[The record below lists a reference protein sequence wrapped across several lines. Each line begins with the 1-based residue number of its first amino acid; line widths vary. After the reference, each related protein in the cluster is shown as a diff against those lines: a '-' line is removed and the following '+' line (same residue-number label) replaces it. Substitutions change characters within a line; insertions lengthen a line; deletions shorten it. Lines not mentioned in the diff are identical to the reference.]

1 MEAPSEAENEETSP
15 PDVSLFDFNVWQ
27 EETWGSC
34 PDLSSTIEISEYF
47 ANEVAAEAFMPMHT
61 PFRSLAL
68 PFQPTPAVPPI
79 VELPQP
85 VGGRHCPVTTAYEGD
100 YGFYVDCPQQQRST
114 KGAGYT
120 YDESLKKLFVKLDM
134 ACPFRVHL
142 KREPP
147 IGTTVRVMAVF
158 SQPNDAMKP
167 VKRCI
172 RHMDL
177 TDATNQSHPFPSHII
192 RCESLHAAY
201 KEDPSTGHLSVVMDY
216 TSPEAG
222 TTCSTI
228 HLRFMCLNSC
238 TGGDGMNRRPIKA
251 VFTLEHGDVV
261 LGRLS
266 MDVKVC
272 ACPTRDR
279 RNEDKARLKLD
290 VPTGVPDLSVEATT
304 TSAPGDSTASANTAV
319 CAQAESR
326 KRGLTSILNIVAG
339 PPTKTQ
345 RTSKESDGDEK
356 SSYQLECPTWPIFCR
371 LKVIRDALKLYD
383 DFHESSGN
391 QSSAALPSFP
401 KVGGRAMLEFLQN
414 RGSINSGSIIPSLPD
429 LPGSQGN
436 GNTCHASTSSNNP
449 SRLDSATAVLAS
461 MKVEPGTSNSGPGHL
476 TVESWLESLGLQHC
490 QQALVENGYSDI
502 GSFLEMSYQDI
513 LKVKMTPFDR
523 RQLFQAIPLLH
534 QQLFAPEQEEI
545 SSSPEF
551 STQES
556 LRASQLSGSSSGS
569 STKSYRVT
577 HVKIIRHLKD
587 V

>member
-1 MEAPSEAENEETSP
+1 MS
-15 PDVSLFDFNVWQ
+15 D
-27 EETWGSC
+27 
-34 PDLSSTIEISEYF
+34 
-47 ANEVAAEAFMPMHT
+47 
-61 PFRSLAL
+61 
-68 PFQPTPAVPPI
+68 
-79 VELPQP
+79 
-85 VGGRHCPVTTAYEGD
+85 
-100 YGFYVDCPQQQRST
+100 
-114 KGAGYT
+114 
-120 YDESLKKLFVKLDM
+120 
-134 ACPFRVHL
+134 
-142 KREPP
+142 
-147 IGTTVRVMAVF
+147 
-158 SQPNDAMKP
+158 
-167 VKRCI
+167 
-172 RHMDL
+172 
-177 TDATNQSHPFPSHII
+177 
-192 RCESLHAAY
+192 
-201 KEDPSTGHLSVVMDY
+201 
-216 TSPEAG
+216 
-222 TTCSTI
+222 
-228 HLRFMCLNSC
+228 
-238 TGGDGMNRRPIKA
+238 
-251 VFTLEHGDVV
+251 
-261 LGRLS
+261 
-266 MDVKVC
+266 
-272 ACPTRDR
+272 RDR
-279 RNEDKARLKLD
+279 ESSSSHVALKDDKLNAIWLKAI
-290 VPTGVPDLSVEATT
+290 G
-304 TSAPGDSTASANTAV
+304 
-319 CAQAESR
+319 CSR
-326 KRGLTSILNIVAG
+326 
-339 PPTKTQ
+339 
-345 RTSKESDGDEK
+345 SDK
-356 SSYQLECPTWPIFCR
+356 HVQCPTWPIFCR

-414 RGSINSGSIIPSLPD
+414 RGSINSGSVIPSLPD